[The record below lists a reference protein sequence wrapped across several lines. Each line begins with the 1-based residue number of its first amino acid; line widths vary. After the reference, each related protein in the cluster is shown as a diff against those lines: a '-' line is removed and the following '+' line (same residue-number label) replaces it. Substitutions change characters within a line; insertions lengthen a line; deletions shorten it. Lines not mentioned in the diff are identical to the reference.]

1 MTEFQVGVM
10 YGDCIGP
17 EVMGATLPVLDEIAK
32 QAGLTLDY
40 VRIPVAG
47 EAYDLTGTH
56 LPDSSLEA
64 ARSVDAVLKGP
75 FGGPLNSQDPKW
87 KGLEVNTIL
96 PLRKE
101 LDVYANLRPVSGR
114 FAKLF
119 THLSPLKRFTQDV
132 DMLFVRE
139 LTGDAYFGKKDSGID
154 ERGKRFAYETIYYD
168 EDQVRRIALVG
179 CQQALQR
186 GQSLTLVHKT
196 NVLTETGALF
206 KDITDEVAE
215 TTGVKTDYMHVDAM
229 AAVLVRK
236 PESVGTIVTS
246 NLFGDILT
254 DEASEFL
261 GSIGL
266 GGSASLGQGSFG
278 LYEPIHGSSPDIA
291 GTGKANPVGM
301 MLSGAMLL
309 RHSLGRPDEA
319 TAVEQAIGSTLDQG
333 FLTNDLYSLTTP
345 QQRHE
350 LALREVS
357 TMEFSGQ
364 VVEQLRQA
372 A

>member
-1 MTEFQVGVM
+1 
-10 YGDCIGP
+10 
-17 EVMGATLPVLDEIAK
+17 
-32 QAGLTLDY
+32 
-40 VRIPVAG
+40 
-47 EAYDLTGTH
+47 
-56 LPDSSLEA
+56 
-64 ARSVDAVLKGP
+64 
-75 FGGPLNSQDPKW
+75 
-87 KGLEVNTIL
+87 
-96 PLRKE
+96 
-101 LDVYANLRPVSGR
+101 
-114 FAKLF
+114 
-119 THLSPLKRFTQDV
+119 
-132 DMLFVRE
+132 
-139 LTGDAYFGKKDSGID
+139 
-154 ERGKRFAYETIYYD
+154 
-168 EDQVRRIALVG
+168 
-179 CQQALQR
+179 
-186 GQSLTLVHKT
+186 
-196 NVLTETGALF
+196 
-206 KDITDEVAE
+206 
-215 TTGVKTDYMHVDAM
+215 M

-266 GGSASLGQGSFG
+266 GGSASLGEGSFG

-291 GTGKANPVGM
+291 GMGKANPVGM

-333 FLTNDLYSLTTP
+333 FLTNDLYGLTTP

-364 VVEQLRQA
+364 VVEQLRQTV
-372 A
+372 